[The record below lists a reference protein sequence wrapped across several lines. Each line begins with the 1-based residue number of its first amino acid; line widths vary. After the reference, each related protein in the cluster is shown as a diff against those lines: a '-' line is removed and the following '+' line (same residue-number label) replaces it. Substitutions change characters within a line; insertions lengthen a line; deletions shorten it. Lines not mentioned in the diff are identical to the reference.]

1 MEKDEQPF
9 EHRQD
14 KQETHVHLD
23 REIELPVTEE
33 EVVASTH
40 EVERGSIRIDKRLV
54 EEEVTIDVPVTEEE
68 AAVTRRAVDRE
79 IDPASHDF
87 EEGTITVPVMG
98 EEVDVEKR
106 AHVVEEIDIRKTPVT
121 HTEEVTE
128 TVRREQVE
136 IGGDDIDL
144 REREDQPGED
154 DTRSV

>member
-23 REIELPVTEE
+23 HEIEVPVTEE
-33 EVVASTH
+33 EVVASAH
-40 EVERGSIRIDKRLV
+40 EVERGKVRIDKRVV
-54 EEEVTIDVPVTEEE
+54 EEEQTIDVSVTEEE
-68 AAVTRRAVDRE
+68 ASVTRRAVDRE

-87 EEGTITVPVMG
+87 EEGTVTVPVMG

-106 AHVVEEIDIRKTPVT
+106 ARVVEEIDVHKRPET

-128 TVRREQVE
+128 TVRREEVE
-136 IGGDDIDL
+136 IDGDNVDIEQG
-144 REREDQPGED
+144 R
-154 DTRSV
+154 